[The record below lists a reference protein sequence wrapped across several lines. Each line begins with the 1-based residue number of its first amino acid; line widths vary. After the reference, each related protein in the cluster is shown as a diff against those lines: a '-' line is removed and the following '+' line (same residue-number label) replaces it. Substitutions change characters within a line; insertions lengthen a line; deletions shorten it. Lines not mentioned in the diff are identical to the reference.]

1 MLNCAVAIESQWAAE
16 ETPFL
21 MLDAKFA
28 LLNTCYLYL
37 LCAGI
42 SFLMMVHRHQMMLH
56 HRQSR
61 HALFYFYYCESVIVT
76 RTVGTHTHILYS
88 FLVVV
93 YGLSPTYLKL
103 KFVLET
109 LHTCMQACPWY
120 IAVLNGHGKE
130 FFISMLLHIC
140 KIVKSWFIVFM
151 ERCTKWNVLFL
162 KFKMVGSV

>member
-1 MLNCAVAIESQWAAE
+1 MFIVCRNIFSDDGSSPPNDAASQTVQACS
-16 ETPFL
+16 P
-21 MLDAKFA
+21 
-28 LLNTCYLYL
+28 LLL
-37 LCAGI
+37 LLWICD
-42 SFLMMVHRHQMMLH
+42 SDQDNWN
-56 HRQSR
+56 
-61 HALFYFYYCESVIVT
+61 
-76 RTVGTHTHILYS
+76 THTHILYS

-93 YGLSPTYLKL
+93 WGLSPTYLKL

-109 LHTCMQACPWY
+109 LHTCMQACPRY